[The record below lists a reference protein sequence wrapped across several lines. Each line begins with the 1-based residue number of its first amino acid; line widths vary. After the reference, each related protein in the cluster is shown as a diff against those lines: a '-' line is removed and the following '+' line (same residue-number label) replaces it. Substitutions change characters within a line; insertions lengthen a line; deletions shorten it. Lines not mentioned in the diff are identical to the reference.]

1 MSSGRHARGGRIAR
15 MQADAGANVFDS
27 KRLIYGGFDVL
38 LDI

>member
-1 MSSGRHARGGRIAR
+1 